1 MYGIDPPTLIIVVSF
16 LTLLLAV
23 VMVAMRAGFPR
34 DIRGIRQWALAI
46 VLFVSSTP
54 LFGQQQDWHPFI
66 SVVVANSLILAA
78 ALLMTWGMLRFVG
91 RPIHHLRWIGLA
103 MCTVLAAVAWF
114 SLVQP
119 SFHTRLVTMSLT
131 MGSVFAYLAWLPLRY
146 GSRGLGSVITS
157 LAFGYTSANCL
168 LRVVTVVSGLSRPSE
183 LLDFNTLQV
192 LYLASFN
199 GGVLI
204 GSLGFILMANERLRS
219 ILEFNASHDALT
231 GALNRGAFFRLAHRH
246 FEQCRATRRAFSVML
261 LDLDHFKLINDEHGH
276 AVGDRVLQS
285 FALGLQ
291 GILGPRNALGRYGG
305 EEFVVLLPDTSRTE
319 ARELA
324 QRLRAAIQPSK
335 GLPDYTVSIGF
346 ASITPRV
353 KDIDELLNG
362 ADKALYMAK
371 HNGRDRVEEWGWS
384 TKPADDPFKGAARG
398 VTRGTG
404 TR

>member
-1 MYGIDPPTLIIVVSF
+1 
-16 LTLLLAV
+16 
-23 VMVAMRAGFPR
+23 
-34 DIRGIRQWALAI
+34 
-46 VLFVSSTP
+46 
-54 LFGQQQDWHPFI
+54 
-66 SVVVANSLILAA
+66 
-78 ALLMTWGMLRFVG
+78 
-91 RPIHHLRWIGLA
+91 
-103 MCTVLAAVAWF
+103 
-114 SLVQP
+114 
-119 SFHTRLVTMSLT
+119 MSLT

-168 LRVVTVVSGLSRPSE
+168 LRVVTVVSGFSRPSE

-285 FALGLQ
+285 FAHGLQ

-362 ADKALYMAK
+362 ADKALYIAK
-371 HNGRDRVEEWGWS
+371 HNGRD
-384 TKPADDPFKGAARG
+384 
-398 VTRGTG
+398 
-404 TR
+404 